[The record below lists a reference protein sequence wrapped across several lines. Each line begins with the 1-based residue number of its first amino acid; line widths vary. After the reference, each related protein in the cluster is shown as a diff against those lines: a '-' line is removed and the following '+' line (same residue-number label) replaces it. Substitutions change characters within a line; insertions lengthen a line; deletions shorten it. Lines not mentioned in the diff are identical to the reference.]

1 MGWPKCKVWWQA
13 VIALLLY
20 PGDYNH
26 PFKRRKKGMNN
37 NVLISKVSPGGMV
50 VGGDGGDGGGGMK

>member
-1 MGWPKCKVWWQA
+1 
-13 VIALLLY
+13 
-20 PGDYNH
+20 
-26 PFKRRKKGMNN
+26 MNN